1 MNNKERTLARENIVK
16 ILYQNEISQNNIPN
30 IVRTFIE
37 KRKFDDIYFKEILT
51 LLDKN
56 MSIIDN
62 LIYKNGNVAEFDASI
77 IDKSILRL
85 SVCEFLF
92 RKDIPKK
99 VKDEV
104 KITPVEFADEVIRL
118 ALTKELKRIEWVE
131 VENLS
136 DAKKNEKSQAS
147 IQ

>member
-1 MNNKERTLARENIVK
+1 MNNKERTLSRENIDK
-16 ILYQNEISQNNIPN
+16 ILYKNEISQNNIPN

-99 VKDEV
+99 VIMNEGI
-104 KITPVEFADEVIRL
+104 KIAKKFSSEKSFKFINKIL
-118 ALTKELKRIEWVE
+118 
-131 VENLS
+131 ENLLV
-136 DAKKNEKSQAS
+136 N
-147 IQ
+147 